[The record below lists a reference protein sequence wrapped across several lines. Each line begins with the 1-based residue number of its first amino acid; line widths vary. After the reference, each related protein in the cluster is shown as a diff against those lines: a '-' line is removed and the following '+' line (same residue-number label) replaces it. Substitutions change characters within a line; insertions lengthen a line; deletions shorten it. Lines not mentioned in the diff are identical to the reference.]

1 MSPWKVILA
10 TMVIFVCGVF
20 TGVFVT
26 RTEPVAATVA
36 SPQQPLV
43 AITAS
48 NAPVVSTNRGPLP
61 AFAQLQIQRPEFLKR
76 LDRQLE
82 LTPEQHEDIVKIMT
96 ASRERTAPLWYAIA
110 PQLREEL
117 KRVRGEIRKLLTPEQ
132 RKLWS
137 ELNRRGGVMAPGNRP
152 DPAAKNPGTN
162 SN

>member
-26 RTEPVAATVA
+26 RTEPIATTVATPQQSLTIATV
-36 SPQQPLV
+36 
-43 AITAS
+43 S

-61 AFAQLQIQRPEFLKR
+61 AFAQLQLQRPEFLKR

-82 LTPEQHEDIVKIMT
+82 LTPDQHEDIVKIMA

-110 PQLREEL
+110 PQMSNEL
-117 KRVRGEIRKLLTPEQ
+117 KRVRGEIRKLLTPDQ
-132 RKLWS
+132 RKKWA
-137 ELNRRGGVMAPGNRP
+137 EMNKRGNIHTDRP
-152 DPAAKNPGTN
+152 QPATTSDPGTN